1 MTQTMSA
8 AKTLLF
14 VTSNANKLAEVKA
27 ILATTGITVESKS
40 IELIEIQGTIE
51 EISKD
56 KARRA
61 ADNVCYCS
69 VMLLRMESY
78 AN

>member
-1 MTQTMSA
+1 MSA

-27 ILATTGITVESKS
+27 ILSTAGITVESKS
-40 IELIEIQGTIE
+40 IEIIEIQGTIE

-61 ADNVCYCS
+61 AESVCYYYS
-69 VMLLRMESY
+69 VILLRMGSY